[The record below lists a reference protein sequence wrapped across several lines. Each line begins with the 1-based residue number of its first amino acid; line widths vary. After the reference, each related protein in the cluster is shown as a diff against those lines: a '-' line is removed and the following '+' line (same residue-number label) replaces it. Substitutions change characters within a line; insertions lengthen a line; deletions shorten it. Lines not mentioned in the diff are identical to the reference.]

1 VPCHLVHRT
10 QCLRKRPFTIKIKHW
25 HFSERNQAL
34 TWMWYV
40 SIMKLRTRFY
50 RIVSSDASV
59 NEVKGPGIALLV
71 FRLEVVCREEGRSRG
86 GADCNVRQDCIF

>member
-1 VPCHLVHRT
+1 
-10 QCLRKRPFTIKIKHW
+10 
-25 HFSERNQAL
+25 
-34 TWMWYV
+34 
-40 SIMKLRTRFY
+40 MKLRTRFY